1 MIGMTKKTR
10 ALVIAIAL
18 MATGAATR
26 AHAAETYRVSD
37 GEVTVLCPL
46 TVGGS
51 FEAKTK
57 TLTGEIAPA
66 TDQPGAIRGTL
77 KVDLQTLETGIGM
90 RDRHMRDNYLQ
101 VEKGPTFSTATF
113 DDIRIEKLEGKT
125 VFSGILTLHGQ
136 RKKISGAAELQQH
149 GGRIRVQAQFALKVS
164 DFEIPAPTYLGI
176 GVRDEIQIKVTLTA
190 MPSETVAAATTA
202 PHR

>member
-10 ALVIAIAL
+10 APAIAIAL
-18 MATGAATR
+18 IITAAATR
-26 AHAAETYRVSD
+26 AHAAETYRVSG

-57 TLTGEIAPA
+57 TLSGEIAPA
-66 TDQPGAIRGTL
+66 PDQPGAIRGTL

-113 DDIRIEKLEGKT
+113 DDIRVEKLEGKT

-149 GGRIRVQAQFALKVS
+149 GGRIRVQEQFALKVS

-176 GVRDEIQIKVTLTA
+176 GLRDEIQIKVTLTA
-190 MPSETVAAATTA
+190 MPSEPVAAATTA

>member
-10 ALVIAIAL
+10 ALVIAITL

-26 AHAAETYRVSD
+26 AHAAETYRVSG

-57 TLTGEIAPA
+57 TLNGEIAPA

-113 DDIRIEKLEGKT
+113 DDIRVEKLEGKT

-176 GVRDEIQIKVTLTA
+176 GLRDEIQIKVTLTA

>member
-10 ALVIAIAL
+10 APAIAIAL
-18 MATGAATR
+18 IITAAATR
-26 AHAAETYRVSD
+26 AHAAETYRVSG

-57 TLTGEIAPA
+57 TLSGEIAPA
-66 TDQPGAIRGTL
+66 PDQPGAIRGTL

-113 DDIRIEKLEGKT
+113 DDIRVEKLEGKT

-176 GVRDEIQIKVTLTA
+176 GLRDEIQIKVTLTA
-190 MPSETVAAATTA
+190 MPSEPVAAATTA

>member
-10 ALVIAIAL
+10 ALAIAIAL
-18 MATGAATR
+18 IITAAATR
-26 AHAAETYRVSD
+26 AHAAETYRVSG

-57 TLTGEIAPA
+57 TLSGEIAPA
-66 TDQPGAIRGTL
+66 TDQPGAIRGRL

-113 DDIRIEKLEGKT
+113 DDIRVEKLEGKT

-190 MPSETVAAATTA
+190 LPSETVAAATTA

>member
-1 MIGMTKKTR
+1 MIGITKKTR
-10 ALVIAIAL
+10 ALGLVIAL
-18 MATGAATR
+18 MITAAATR
-26 AHAAETYRVSD
+26 AQAAETYRVSG

-57 TLTGEIAPA
+57 TLSGEIAPA
-66 TDQPGAIRGTL
+66 ADQPGAIRGTL

-113 DDIRIEKLEGKT
+113 DDIRVEKLEGKT

-149 GGRIRVQAQFALKVS
+149 DGRIRVQAQFALKVS

-176 GVRDEIQIKVTLTA
+176 GVRDEIHIKVTLTA

>member
-10 ALVIAIAL
+10 ALVIAITL

-26 AHAAETYRVSD
+26 AHAAEPYRVSG

-57 TLTGEIAPA
+57 TLNGEIAPA

-113 DDIRIEKLEGKT
+113 DDIRVEKLEGKT

-176 GVRDEIQIKVTLTA
+176 GLRDEIQIKVTLTA